1 MPSTSGLTEPHQ
13 AVTGPGDRTRTR
25 RQTAGGVKVVE
36 ECQEVGVGG
45 GTVRVDGKWS

>member
-36 ECQEVGVGG
+36 ECQEVEVGG
-45 GTVRVDGKWS
+45 GTVRVDGKWG